1 MPMPIWVLS
10 TARRSRVCLVVLGRA
25 GFWKL
30 LPVFESASVH
40 RLSGEFGAGQPQLGE
55 GANQ

>member
-1 MPMPIWVLS
+1 
-10 TARRSRVCLVVLGRA
+10 VLGRA

-30 LPVFESASVH
+30 LPVFESASVR